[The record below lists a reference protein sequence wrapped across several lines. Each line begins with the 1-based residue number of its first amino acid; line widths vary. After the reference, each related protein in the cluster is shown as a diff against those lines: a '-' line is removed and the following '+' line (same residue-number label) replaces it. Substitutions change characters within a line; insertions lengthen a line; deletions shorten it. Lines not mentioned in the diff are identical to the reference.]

1 MTPFRVM
8 LAAAIVCGAYGAPA
22 SAQGPCDLVLKQAAQ
37 VMGGVAGKTERL
49 SPVKNIEICG
59 VQSADASA
67 KVTLTLESGQPAAQG
82 LSMAKMIAKMS
93 KDVGQFRDEAGLGAD
108 AFSLRE
114 EDKVFFRFGAGSNT
128 YNLQLNKDRGLS
140 DADVERA
147 RQFAKQLFAA
157 K

>member
-1 MTPFRVM
+1 MHLVRATVTAAFVS
-8 LAAAIVCGAYGAPA
+8 LAVASTA
-22 SAQGPCDLVLKQAAQ
+22 SAQGPCDLVLKQGAQ
-37 VMGGVAGKTERL
+37 VLGAPAGKTERL
-49 SPVKNIEICG
+49 SPVKNIEICS
-59 VQSADASA
+59 VWSADSSA

-82 LSMAKMIAKMS
+82 LSMSKMIAKMS

-114 EDKVFFRFGAGSNT
+114 QDKVFLRFGAGSTT
-128 YNLQLNKDRGLS
+128 YNVQVNRDRGLS

-147 RQFAKQLFAA
+147 RQFAKQVFAL

>member
-1 MTPFRVM
+1 MNPTLTIVAASVF
-8 LAAAIVCGAYGAPA
+8 LAVA
-22 SAQGPCDLVLKQAAQ
+22 SSALAQGPCDLVVKQAAQ
-37 VMGGVAGKTERL
+37 VLGAAAGKAERL
-49 SPVKNIEICG
+49 SPVKNIEICS
-59 VQSADASA
+59 VWSADSSA

-93 KDVGQFRDEAGLGAD
+93 KDVGHYRDEAGLGAD

-114 EDKVFFRFGAGSNT
+114 QDKVFFRFGAGSTT
-128 YNLQLNKDRGLS
+128 YNVQLNKDRGLS

-147 RQFAKQLFAA
+147 RQLAKQLFAL

>member
-1 MTPFRVM
+1 MHLMRATVTAAFVS
-8 LAAAIVCGAYGAPA
+8 LAVATTAL
-22 SAQGPCDLVLKQAAQ
+22 AQGPCDLVLKQAAQ
-37 VMGGVAGKTERL
+37 VMGAAAGKTERL
-49 SPVKNIEICG
+49 SPVKNIEICS
-59 VQSADASA
+59 VWSADSLA

-114 EDKVFFRFGAGSNT
+114 QDKVFFRFGAGSNT
-128 YNLQLNKDRGLS
+128 YNLQLTRDRGIT

-147 RQFAKQLFAA
+147 RQFAKQVLAA
-157 K
+157 R

>member
-1 MTPFRVM
+1 MNTINAVIVATAVS
-8 LAAAIVCGAYGAPA
+8 LAVALPA
-22 SAQGPCDLVLKQAAQ
+22 LAQGPCDLVLKQAAQ
-37 VMGGVAGKTERL
+37 VMGEAAGTTERL
-49 SPVKNIEICG
+49 SPMKNVEICS
-59 VQSADASA
+59 VRSADSSA
-67 KVTLTLESGQPAAQG
+67 QVRLTLESGQSPAQR

-114 EDKVFFRFGAGSNT
+114 QDKLFLMFGAGST
-128 YNLQLNKDRGLS
+128 AYTLQVTKDRGVM

-147 RQFAKQLFAA
+147 RQFAKQLLAV